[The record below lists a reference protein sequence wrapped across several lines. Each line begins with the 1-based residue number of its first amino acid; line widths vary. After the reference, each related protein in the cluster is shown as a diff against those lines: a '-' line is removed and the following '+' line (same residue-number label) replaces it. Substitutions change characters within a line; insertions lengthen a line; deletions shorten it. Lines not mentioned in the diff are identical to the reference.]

1 MYYVM
6 YSTTQNNGYAVP
18 QLYPKMSADKH
29 SYVMTTWWRYK
40 SRWTLTQVYIK
51 FFSFINTQ
59 CMLILVL

>member
-29 SYVMTTWWRYK
+29 WRHDNMVA
-40 SRWTLTQVYIK
+40 LQVQMDLNP
-51 FFSFINTQ
+51 S
-59 CMLILVL
+59 LH